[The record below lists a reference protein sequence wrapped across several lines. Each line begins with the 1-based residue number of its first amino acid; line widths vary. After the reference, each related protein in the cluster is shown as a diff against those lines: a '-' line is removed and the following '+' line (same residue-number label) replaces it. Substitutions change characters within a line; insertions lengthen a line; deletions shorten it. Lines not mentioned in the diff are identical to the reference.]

1 MGGVSGEP
9 GVTDAWIT
17 LAGIA
22 RDNGVRPPTAA
33 HRPTPADLAAE
44 HLAARAG
51 DRMLSTEAMRRLRGQ
66 IDPDR

>member
-1 MGGVSGEP
+1 VAEA
-9 GVTDAWIT
+9 DR

-22 RDNGVRPPTAA
+22 RDNGVASPSTPYRPS
-33 HRPTPADLAAE
+33 PADVAAE